1 MHVTAIIA
9 AAGAGRRLG
18 ASTPKQLIDIGGGTM
33 LQHSVAAFHR
43 HPRIDD
49 IVVVLPKG
57 TAASF
62 QLDAGGGRPAPRL
75 RTTAGG
81 ERRQDSVA
89 NAFELVGEETDIVLI
104 HD

>member
-18 ASTPKQLIDIGGGTM
+18 AAKPKQLIDIGGGTM
-33 LQHSVAAFHR
+33 LQHSVAAFHA
-43 HPRIDD
+43 HPRIDA

-57 TAASF
+57 TATSF
-62 QLDAGGGRPAPRL
+62 LLGKVSGRTFPEL
-75 RTTAGG
+75 RTAVGG

-89 NAFELVGEETDIVLI
+89 NAFDVVSEETDV
-104 HD
+104 